1 MLMYLVRMS
10 LFCFQQ
16 CSRLLIILNC
26 WLILG
31 TNAEVDISLRTAQY
45 NAKMEEIVCNAE
57 TNISSRIAILSKIS
71 LKYTFYEAG
80 NLTSK
85 SVGRESPFRRKQQMG
100 GQFLKSDL
108 DRYGCEAENWYYG
121 ACIVSE
127 TLERNQRV
135 FAYCEFIVTSTDN
148 VTENASASKEF
159 CHSCEPTVVTQTSIW
174 PWGNELTPVPP
185 FATIKPRPL
194 RRLPFSSSPTRQLAP
209 SEVPTP
215 KEWEYWNWL
224 GKSHAFAPF
233 VNYYQSFY
241 CIPWL

>member
-1 MLMYLVRMS
+1 MPLYVLTLLMYPTMYVCVYLVRMS

-127 TLERNQRV
+127 TLER
-135 FAYCEFIVTSTDN
+135 IVHAFKRLHP
-148 VTENASASKEF
+148 E
-159 CHSCEPTVVTQTSIW
+159 CLHC
-174 PWGNELTPVPP
+174 
-185 FATIKPRPL
+185 
-194 RRLPFSSSPTRQLAP
+194 RRLRASDQPDDPQQAIQVQPR
-209 SEVPTP
+209 
-215 KEWEYWNWL
+215 
-224 GKSHAFAPF
+224 
-233 VNYYQSFY
+233 
-241 CIPWL
+241 